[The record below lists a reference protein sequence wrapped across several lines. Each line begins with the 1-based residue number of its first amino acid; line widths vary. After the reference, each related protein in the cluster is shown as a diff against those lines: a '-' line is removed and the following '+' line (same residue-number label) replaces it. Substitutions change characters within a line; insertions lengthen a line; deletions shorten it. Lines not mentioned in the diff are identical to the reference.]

1 MYYRW
6 MAVYLTSYSDCLTG
20 FNILF
25 DQFSTTTT
33 TTKTQH
39 RERERMCIVFLSV
52 CVVDGEGNRVFAS
65 RALAVPCRSYLQMAV
80 YLTSYSARWTSFDAP
95 LSLPLKTV

>member
-1 MYYRW
+1 M
-6 MAVYLTSYSDCLTG
+6 YLTSYRDCLTG

-25 DQFSTTTT
+25 DQFSTTTTTT

-80 YLTSYSARWTSFDAP
+80 YLTGYSACWTSFDAP
-95 LSLPLKTV
+95 LSLPLKKV